1 MTYSNHGA
9 IRGYFFYPCPIQ
21 CSQGVTDER
30 GGRAPQERA
39 EKLLYQVSLFQME
52 RLNSYL
58 LESAKIRDTAELDA
72 LRQAV
77 YSAQFTH
84 EHLAQAYREG
94 EVAPLPSLQALMQYL
109 LRLQVGGSRP
119 LKAEEQ
125 QTLAEAGNLYSDIYT
140 AYSEL
145 VSESGGVSGS
155 GSGRMTEADEELAKL
170 LKKKLP

>member
-1 MTYSNHGA
+1 MRRSRGKWFKYA
-9 IRGYFFYPCPIQ
+9 IAAILILWPLLQIG
-21 CSQGVTDER
+21 ELL

-58 LESAKIRDTAELDA
+58 LESAKIGDTAELDA

-84 EHLAQAYREG
+84 EHLTQAYREG
-94 EVAPLPSLQALMQYL
+94 EVSQLPSLQTLMQYL
-109 LRLQVGGSRP
+109 LRLQAGGSRP

-125 QTLAEAGNLYSDIYT
+125 ETLADAGRLYNGIYT
-140 AYSEL
+140 AYSDL
-145 VSESGGVSGS
+145 VSGS
-155 GSGRMTEADEELAKL
+155 GSVSGSRNGELVEADEELDRL